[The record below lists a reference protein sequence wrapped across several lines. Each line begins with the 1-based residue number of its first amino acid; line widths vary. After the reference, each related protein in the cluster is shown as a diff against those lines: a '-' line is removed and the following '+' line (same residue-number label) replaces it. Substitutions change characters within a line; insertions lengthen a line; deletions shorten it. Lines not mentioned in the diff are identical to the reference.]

1 MADIS
6 IPTEPLRAKAFEPEP
21 LDYVCDM
28 EEPLSRIHDLLTG
41 LMYLGQTMSD
51 GGNAVSRIAEIARDE
66 CEKSAELRIKLFHDL
81 HPSRQKEGAR

>member
-1 MADIS
+1 MATHT
-6 IPTEPLRAKAFEPEP
+6 IPTQPSAAKQFAPEP

-41 LMYLGQTMSD
+41 LMYLGQTMND

-66 CEKSAELRIKLFHDL
+66 CEKAEQNRCKLFHDL
-81 HPSRQKEGAR
+81 HPNNQEAAQ